1 MQDINKGFSM
11 VVVAIGM
18 GMGQY
23 MSIPMTVYVT
33 WGLTS
38 SIFVDSELA
47 STPRHRG
54 GLGAGTILL
63 QGNLPFCHCPSQ
75 KKSHL
80 GFS

>member
-38 SIFVDSELA
+38 SIFVDS
-47 STPRHRG
+47 
-54 GLGAGTILL
+54 
-63 QGNLPFCHCPSQ
+63 
-75 KKSHL
+75 
-80 GFS
+80 